1 MLGLLNIQLVRL
13 SPFKGKFVDPIWY
26 MKLPVELVY
35 YSLSVAIASSLNCEV
50 LVWCNHDLFYG
61 RTLKKSCLLWKRK
74 LQNIATGFIDTGISR
89 RVCTSFVYKTLF

>member
-1 MLGLLNIQLVRL
+1 
-13 SPFKGKFVDPIWY
+13 